1 MRWAHVVLVLFTLA
15 LAVPLAWT
23 QGALAQDLKTEPT
36 TKTGGEPTTKTGG
49 EPTTKGGEPTA
60 KELST
65 GTAPPPPKTAAP
77 PPEKTA
83 APSASASESAA
94 PSASTEPAPSAS
106 APVPKGPLTFAKRKI
121 PLGVG
126 DLSVTLSMPD
136 GWTELPPESLPVP
149 DEHPDVK
156 VVTRKGFGVF
166 DPKGKP
172 AQIQEIVVV
181 CGQANGDYWADA
193 IRDAA
198 FTQMTASIE
207 KEAHRYSTIESINPE
222 PIRTEGDKILQSFIA
237 DGDFA
242 IDGNTPLALSGHG
255 KQKAATTV
263 KLQGLSFLGFAKADA
278 KADPSII
285 ACSVACAHL
294 VAEGE
299 TAICPAAIGSI
310 DIGGTFVPPPKR
322 SFLAELFFK
331 LKKDPTTLWLVVVGF
346 VFIILFVVLGVVL
359 VRRKKRTEHEAE
371 QAEAS
376 EEAEDAA
383 AIAAEIAAEI
393 RATMQASPPPQ
404 EGFFD
409 PQTLARRKA

>member
-1 MRWAHVVLVLFTLA
+1 MRWAHVVLVLLA
-15 LAVPLAWT
+15 LGLVAPFSWVQLAWA
-23 QGALAQDLKTEPT
+23 QGDLKTEPT

-49 EPTTKGGEPTA
+49 EPTS
-60 KELST
+60 KELTT
-65 GTAPPPPKTAAP
+65 GTVPPPKTAAP
-77 PPEKTA
+77 PKTA
-83 APSASASESAA
+83 PVPSASESAA
-94 PSASTEPAPSAS
+94 PSESAEPAPSAS
-106 APVPKGPLTFAKRKI
+106 VPPPSPKGPITFAKRKV
-121 PLGVG
+121 PLGIG
-126 DLSVTLSMPD
+126 DLAVTLSMPD

-156 VVTRKGFGVF
+156 VVARKGFGVF

-172 AQIQEIVVV
+172 PQIQEIVVV

-198 FTQMTASIE
+198 FTQMTAAIE
-207 KEAHRYSTIESINPE
+207 KEAHRYSTVESINPE

-242 IDGNTPLALSGHG
+242 IDGKTPLALSGKG
-255 KQKAATTV
+255 KAKAATSV
-263 KLQGLSFLGFAKADA
+263 KLQGLSFIGFIKEDPKAS
-278 KADPSII
+278 PSII

-299 TAICPAAIGSI
+299 TSLCPAAIGSI

-331 LKKDPTTLWLVVVGF
+331 LKRDPTTLWLVVVGF
-346 VFIILFVVLGVVL
+346 VFLILFVVLGIVL
-359 VRRKKRTEHEAE
+359 VRRKRRTEQEAAR
-371 QAEAS
+371 AEVE

-383 AIAAEIAAEI
+383 AVAAEIAAEI

>member
-1 MRWAHVVLVLFTLA
+1 MRWAHVVLVLFALA
-15 LAVPLAWT
+15 LAGPLAWT
-23 QGALAQDLKTEPT
+23 QGARAQDLKTGPEPT
-36 TKTGGEPTTKTGG
+36 TKGGG
-49 EPTTKGGEPTA
+49 EPTTKGDPTS

-65 GTAPPPPKTAAP
+65 GTVTPPKTAAP
-77 PPEKTA
+77 PIVKTA
-83 APSASASESAA
+83 APPSASASESAA
-94 PSASTEPAPSAS
+94 PEPPEPAPSAS
-106 APVPKGPLTFAKRKI
+106 ASVVVPKGPVTFAKRKI
-121 PLGVG
+121 PLGFG

-172 AQIQEIVVV
+172 PQIQEIVVV
-181 CGQANGDYWADA
+181 CGEANGDYWADA

-198 FTQMTASIE
+198 FTQMTAAIE
-207 KEAHRYSTIESINPE
+207 KEAHRYSTVESINPE
-222 PIRTEGDKILQSFIA
+222 PIRTEGDKLLQSFIA

-242 IDGNTPLALSGHG
+242 IDGKVPLALSGHG

-263 KLQGLSFLGFAKADA
+263 KLQGVSFLGFSKADA
-278 KADPSII
+278 KASPSIL

-299 TAICPAAIGSI
+299 QAICPAAIASI
-310 DIGGTFVPPPKR
+310 DISGTFVPPPKR

-331 LKKDPTTLWLVVVGF
+331 LKKDSTTLWLVITGF
-346 VFIILFVVLGVVL
+346 VFIVLFVILGIVL
-359 VRRKKRTEHEAE
+359 VRRKKRTEQEAE
-371 QAEAS
+371 QAEVE

-409 PQTLARRKA
+409 PQTLSRRKA